1 MGRPVAVQVGRASM
15 DPVNFFSL
23 ASQQNRWLSVRQSAV
38 AQNVANVNT
47 PGYKAVD
54 VEPFEAVLNSTG
66 IEMQKTRA
74 SHLSPMSGAGSEAE
88 TEENAKWQVVHSG
101 NSVSIEEQM
110 LKAGEVSG
118 AYQRNTSVMKTLHR
132 MLLAAS
138 RG

>member
-1 MGRPVAVQVGRASM
+1 M

-66 IEMQKTRA
+66 IEMRKTQT
-74 SHLSPMSGAGSEAE
+74 SHLSPMSGAGSDSE

-101 NSVSIEEQM
+101 NSVSLEEQM

-118 AYQRNTSVMKTLHR
+118 AYARNTGVMKTFHR
-132 MLLAAS
+132 MLLASS